1 MQWERNAAGTHWTR
15 PAQQVSASWPW
26 DLQAVRPLHAAM
38 YCTPSDMHIHSLCCA
53 QAGKPLVQHV
63 LQGFNACCFAY
74 GQTGS
79 GKSHTMFGMQGS
91 SSSSGSSAAQPPEQY
106 GLVPR
111 CAQHLFASLARAHPS
126 PSDPSKP
133 SVFVSFLEVY
143 LEQVRDLAF
152 LFSGTAGQSG
162 KRGPG
167 AADPNN
173 LEVYEDPSG
182 MTLVRDLTYIQV
194 RASVCVGQEL
204 RCRRDG
210 RSIRGR

>member
-1 MQWERNAAGTHWTR
+1 M
-15 PAQQVSASWPW
+15 
-26 DLQAVRPLHAAM
+26 
-38 YCTPSDMHIHSLCCA
+38 
-53 QAGKPLVQHV
+53 QHV

-79 GKSHTMFGMQGS
+79 GKSHTMFGMQS
-91 SSSSGSSAAQPPEQY
+91 SSSSSSSVAQPLEQY
-106 GLVPR
+106 GLAPR

-126 PSDPSKP
+126 PSEPSKP

-152 LFSGTAGQSG
+152 LFSGTAVQSG

-210 RSIRGR
+210 RSIRWQRRALVVGAEVSEGNSQRVQGAVGARGGCQLITPSEVLNSTVSIGTHPL